1 MVGPMKYHFKNT
13 TMRLSLLTKAIF
25 TIVFLFLTKNNI
37 FAQTKYQKD
46 FYEFW
51 SDINKHYAYLE
62 RQNIDWNKVKE
73 IYSSQVEKVTN
84 DNEFIQ
90 LLENTLNELYNG
102 HSSLSTNLNTSNR
115 IIPSWSD
122 LRVEKNGNKY
132 LIKDLRKGFGADLAG
147 LKIGMQV
154 TLFNGKAIDEQLKS
168 FLPRFTDHY
177 SPKMYQYALDM
188 LFAGTHDKKRV
199 ITVVENGERKTFE
212 PVSYGNRNE
221 LLYYKIINGNTA
233 YIKINNSLGNNN
245 LIAEFDKT
253 LDSLISNKNLIL
265 DLTETPSGGN
275 STVARAI
282 MGRFV
287 NKVLPYQIH
296 EFDEKDYDTK
306 RHWVEYVSPR
316 KEIFKGNVYILVGHW
331 TGSMGEGIAIGFDAL
346 DRATVIGTPM
356 AGLLGAISNFRLT
369 ETKIGFQFPTE
380 RLYHINGMPREDFIP
395 KILCKNIEETLKK
408 AKEIAW

>member
-1 MVGPMKYHFKNT
+1 
-13 TMRLSLLTKAIF
+13 
-25 TIVFLFLTKNNI
+25 
-37 FAQTKYQKD
+37 
-46 FYEFW
+46 
-51 SDINKHYAYLE
+51 
-62 RQNIDWNKVKE
+62 
-73 IYSSQVEKVTN
+73 
-84 DNEFIQ
+84 
-90 LLENTLNELYNG
+90 
-102 HSSLSTNLNTSNR
+102 
-115 IIPSWSD
+115 
-122 LRVEKNGNKY
+122 
-132 LIKDLRKGFGADLAG
+132 
-147 LKIGMQV
+147 MQV
-154 TLFNGKAIDEQLKS
+154 TLFNGVSIDQQLKS
-168 FLPRFTDHY
+168 FLPQFTDYH

-212 PVSYGNRNE
+212 PVSYANRNE
-221 LLYYKIINGNTA
+221 LLYYKVINENTG
-233 YIKINNSLGNNN
+233 YVKINNSLGNNN
-245 LIAEFDKT
+245 LIGEFDKA

-316 KEIFKGNVYILVGHW
+316 KKTYKGNLYILVGHW

-380 RLYHINGMPREDFIP
+380 RLYHINGIPREDFIP
-395 KILCKNIEETLKK
+395 KILCKNVEETLEK
-408 AKEIAW
+408 AKEVAF

>member
-13 TMRLSLLTKAIF
+13 TMKLSLLTKAIF

-73 IYSSQVEKVTN
+73 IYSSQVEKVKN

-168 FLPRFTDHY
+168 C
-177 SPKMYQYALDM
+177 
-188 LFAGTHDKKRV
+188 
-199 ITVVENGERKTFE
+199 
-212 PVSYGNRNE
+212 
-221 LLYYKIINGNTA
+221 LLYT
-233 YIKINNSLGNNN
+233 S
-245 LIAEFDKT
+245 
-253 LDSLISNKNLIL
+253 
-265 DLTETPSGGN
+265 P
-275 STVARAI
+275 
-282 MGRFV
+282 
-287 NKVLPYQIH
+287 
-296 EFDEKDYDTK
+296 
-306 RHWVEYVSPR
+306 SPR
-316 KEIFKGNVYILVGHW
+316 
-331 TGSMGEGIAIGFDAL
+331 D
-346 DRATVIGTPM
+346 
-356 AGLLGAISNFRLT
+356 
-369 ETKIGFQFPTE
+369 
-380 RLYHINGMPREDFIP
+380 
-395 KILCKNIEETLKK
+395 
-408 AKEIAW
+408 